1 MGVPMKQVPPRA
13 GSFSPHD
20 GRSGPRE
27 IRPGIHRH
35 QPAWRERSVDA
46 PTIALTFLSAAV
58 SHGAGLLL
66 FYKCWIDEY
75 RDGLGA
81 GCYLGPL
88 VPLPVVAGA
97 VVLGGVR
104 LKRALATSAIG
115 WVGGGAAFA
124 AAAIITEERSG
135 DPDLIVAAAT
145 SSLVHAGT
153 VTLFN
158 MR

>member
-1 MGVPMKQVPPRA
+1 MKQASPRA
-13 GSFSPHD
+13 ACFSPRD
-20 GRSGPRE
+20 CRWGPRD
-27 IRPGIHRH
+27 IRPAIHQH
-35 QPAWRERSVDA
+35 QPAWREQSVDA

-58 SHGAGLLL
+58 SHAAGLLL

-75 RDGLGA
+75 RDGFGA

-97 VVLGGVR
+97 VALGGVR

-135 DPDLIVAAAT
+135 DPDLIVSAAI
-145 SSLVHAGT
+145 SSLVHAGA

>member
-1 MGVPMKQVPPRA
+1 MKKAPPRA
-13 GSFSPHD
+13 ARFSPQD
-20 GRSGPRE
+20 GPSGPRE
-27 IRPGIHRH
+27 VPPAIHRH
-35 QPAWRERSVDA
+35 QPEWREGSVDA

-75 RDGLGA
+75 RDGFGA

-97 VVLGGVR
+97 VALGGVR

-135 DPDLIVAAAT
+135 DPDLIVSAAI

-158 MR
+158 VR